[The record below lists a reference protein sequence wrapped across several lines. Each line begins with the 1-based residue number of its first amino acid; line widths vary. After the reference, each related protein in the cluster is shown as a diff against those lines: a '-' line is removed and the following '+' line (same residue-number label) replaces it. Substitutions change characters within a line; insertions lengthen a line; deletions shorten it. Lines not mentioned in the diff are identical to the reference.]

1 MRRIR
6 QSLREF
12 LKNESTSG
20 ILILI
25 FAALGLI
32 VANSP
37 LSETYFDL
45 LKLDFSIG
53 SGFLLI
59 NLTIQ
64 KFINYVLMTLFFF
77 VVGLE
82 IKRELTTGH
91 LASFKKALM
100 PLLAAL
106 GGIAVPALIYLAI
119 AGREAPGGW
128 GVPVAT
134 DIALAVGLLAM
145 LGSVVPDS
153 LRSFLL
159 GVAVI
164 DDIVA
169 ILIVAFVYS
178 SGIKFSWLG
187 MGLLVVLA
195 VLLVQKLNVSSV
207 SAYLILGILLWFA
220 LYKTG
225 VHPTLAGVILGLLTP
240 EIPKKLQKVSADKSN
255 SPTVIE
261 WLEHKLHPYSAF
273 FCVPIFAFANTGV
286 VVNSESLNQASK
298 SVIAWGIFFGLV
310 AGKPIGILA
319 TTVAAAK
326 FKIADLPRGA
336 NKSLLAATGST
347 AGIGFTVAIFIAQL
361 AFKDPQV
368 QELAIIAVIF
378 ASVASA
384 VISVLLFRIFSR
396 PKGLNHAKEL
406 S

>member
-1 MRRIR
+1 MGR
-6 QSLREF
+6 SKFSVREV
-12 LKNESTSG
+12 LKNESASG
-20 ILILI
+20 FLILI
-25 FAALGLI
+25 ASALGLL

-37 LSETYFDL
+37 LSDTYFKVL
-45 LKLDFSIG
+45 EIDFSLG
-53 SGFLLI
+53 SGALAI

-64 KFINYVLMTLFFF
+64 KVVNYLLMTLFFF
-77 VVGLE
+77 VIGLE

-145 LGSVVPDS
+145 LGSMVPES

-159 GVAVI
+159 GIAVI

-178 SGIKFSWLG
+178 SGIKFSWLA
-187 MGLLVVLA
+187 MGLVVVLA
-195 VLLVQKLNVSSV
+195 VVSLQKVNVSSV
-207 SAYLILGILLWFA
+207 VAYLVLGVLLWFA

-240 EIPKKLQKVSADKSN
+240 NIPRQIKKGSDGDSG
-255 SPTVIE
+255 SYSVIE

-286 VVNSESLNQASK
+286 VVNSETLSQASE

-319 TTVAAAK
+319 TTIAAAK
-326 FKIADLPRGA
+326 LNVADFPRGA
-336 NKSLLAATGST
+336 SKSLLAATGST

-361 AFKDPQV
+361 AFKDQQI
-368 QELAIIAVIF
+368 QELAIISVIF
-378 ASVASA
+378 ASVVSA
-384 VISVLLFRIFSR
+384 LISVLLFRIFSL
-396 PKGLNHAKEL
+396 KK
-406 S
+406 

>member
-1 MRRIR
+1 
-6 QSLREF
+6 LRKF

-25 FAALGLI
+25 SAALGLL

-37 LSETYFDL
+37 LSEIYFKT
-45 LKLDFSIG
+45 LKIDFSLG
-53 SGFLLI
+53 SGALEV
-59 NLTIQ
+59 NLTIL
-64 KFINYVLMTLFFF
+64 KVINYILMTVFFF
-77 VVGLE
+77 VIGLE

-106 GGIAVPALIYLAI
+106 GGIAIPALIYLAI

-134 DIALAVGLLAM
+134 DIALAIGLLAM
-145 LGSVVPDS
+145 LGSVVPES

-159 GVAVI
+159 GIAVI

-178 SGIKFSWLG
+178 KGIQFSWLAVG
-187 MGLLVVLA
+187 FVVVLFV
-195 VLLVQKLNVSSV
+195 VLLQKINISSV
-207 SAYLILGILLWFA
+207 LAYLVLGILLWFA

-240 EIPKKLQKVSADKSN
+240 NIPRVKKHENPDSDST
-255 SPTVIE
+255 SVIE
-261 WLEHKLHPYSAF
+261 WLEHKLHPVSAF
-273 FCVPIFAFANTGV
+273 FCVPLFAFANTGV
-286 VVNSESLNQASK
+286 VVNSESLSLASK
-298 SVIAWGIFFGLV
+298 SLIAWGIFLGLV
-310 AGKPIGILA
+310 LGKPVGILV
-319 TTVAAAK
+319 TTIVAAK
-326 FKIADLPRGA
+326 FKVADFPQGA
-336 NKSLLAATGST
+336 NKSLLTATGSA

-361 AFKDPQV
+361 AFEDPAL

-378 ASVASA
+378 ASVTSA
-384 VISVLLFRIFSR
+384 CISTVLFKLFSGS
-396 PKGLNHAKEL
+396 KVQ
-406 S
+406 

>member
-1 MRRIR
+1 MGRRKF
-6 QSLREF
+6 SLREV
-12 LKNESTSG
+12 LKNESASG
-20 ILILI
+20 FLILI
-25 FAALGLI
+25 ASALGLL

-37 LSETYFDL
+37 LSDTYFKVL
-45 LKLDFSIG
+45 EIDFSLG
-53 SGFLLI
+53 SGVLAI

-64 KFINYVLMTLFFF
+64 KVVNYLLMTLFFF
-77 VVGLE
+77 VIGLE

-119 AGREAPGGW
+119 AGKEAPGGW

-145 LGSVVPDS
+145 LGSMVPES

-159 GVAVI
+159 GIAVI

-178 SGIKFSWLG
+178 SGIKFSWLA
-187 MGLLVVLA
+187 MGLAVVLVVA
-195 VLLVQKLNVSSV
+195 LLQKLNVTSV
-207 SAYLILGILLWFA
+207 FAYLFLGILLWFA

-240 EIPKKLQKVSADKSN
+240 NIPRQTKMGSAGDSD
-255 SPTVIE
+255 SYSVIE

-286 VVNSESLNQASK
+286 VVNSETLSQASK

-319 TTVAAAK
+319 TTIAAAK
-326 FKIADLPRGA
+326 LNVADLPRGA
-336 NKSLLAATGST
+336 SKSLLAATGST

-361 AFKDPQV
+361 AFKDQQI
-368 QELAIIAVIF
+368 QELAIISVIF
-378 ASVASA
+378 ASVVSA
-384 VISVLLFRIFSR
+384 LISVLLFRVFSR
-396 PKGLNHAKEL
+396 NKT
-406 S
+406 

>member
-1 MRRIR
+1 MGRRKF
-6 QSLREF
+6 SVREV
-12 LKNESTSG
+12 LKNESASG
-20 ILILI
+20 FLILI
-25 FAALGLI
+25 ASALGLL

-37 LSETYFDL
+37 LSDTYFKVL
-45 LKLDFSIG
+45 EIDFSLG
-53 SGFLLI
+53 SGALAI

-64 KFINYVLMTLFFF
+64 KVVNYLLMTLFFF
-77 VVGLE
+77 VIGLE

-91 LASFKKALM
+91 LASIKKALM

-119 AGREAPGGW
+119 AGRDAPGGW

-145 LGSVVPDS
+145 LGSMVPES

-159 GVAVI
+159 GIAVI

-178 SGIKFSWLG
+178 SGIKFSWLA
-187 MGLLVVLA
+187 MGLVVVLA
-195 VLLVQKLNVSSV
+195 VVSLQKINVSSV
-207 SAYLILGILLWFA
+207 VAYLVLGVLLWFA

-240 EIPKKLQKVSADKSN
+240 NTSRKLKDESDAELN
-255 SPTVIE
+255 SYSVIE

-286 VVNSESLNQASK
+286 VVNSETLSQASK

-319 TTVAAAK
+319 TTIAAAK
-326 FKIADLPRGA
+326 LNIAYFPKGA
-336 NKSLLAATGST
+336 SRSLLAATGST

-361 AFKDPQV
+361 AFKDQQI
-368 QELAIIAVIF
+368 QELAIISVIF
-378 ASVASA
+378 ASVVSA
-384 VISVLLFRIFSR
+384 LISVLFFRIFSR
-396 PKGLNHAKEL
+396 AKL
-406 S
+406 

>member
-1 MRRIR
+1 MGRRKF
-6 QSLREF
+6 SLREV
-12 LKNESTSG
+12 LKNESASG
-20 ILILI
+20 FLILI
-25 FAALGLI
+25 ASALGLL

-37 LSETYFDL
+37 LSDTYFKVL
-45 LKLDFSIG
+45 EIDFSLG
-53 SGFLLI
+53 SGALAI

-64 KFINYVLMTLFFF
+64 KVVNYLLMTLFFF
-77 VVGLE
+77 VIGLE

-91 LASFKKALM
+91 LASIKKALM

-145 LGSVVPDS
+145 LGSLVPES

-159 GVAVI
+159 GIAVI

-178 SGIKFSWLG
+178 SGIKFSWLA
-187 MGLLVVLA
+187 MGLAVVLA
-195 VLLVQKLNVSSV
+195 VVILQKVNVSSV
-207 SAYLILGILLWFA
+207 VAYLVLGILLWFA

-240 EIPKKLQKVSADKSN
+240 NTSRKLKDESDAELN
-255 SPTVIE
+255 SYSVIE

-286 VVNSESLNQASK
+286 VVNSETLSQASK

-319 TTVAAAK
+319 TTIAAAK
-326 FKIADLPRGA
+326 LNVADFPRGA
-336 NKSLLAATGST
+336 SKSLLAATGST

-361 AFKDPQV
+361 AFKDPQI
-368 QELAIIAVIF
+368 QELAIISVIF
-378 ASVASA
+378 ASVVSA
-384 VISVLLFRIFSR
+384 LISVLLFRIFSL
-396 PKGLNHAKEL
+396 KK
-406 S
+406 

>member
-1 MRRIR
+1 MGRRKF
-6 QSLREF
+6 SVREV
-12 LKNESTSG
+12 LKNESASG
-20 ILILI
+20 FLILI
-25 FAALGLI
+25 ASALGLL

-37 LSETYFDL
+37 LSDSYFKVL
-45 LKLDFSIG
+45 EIDFSLG
-53 SGFLLI
+53 SGALAI

-64 KFINYVLMTLFFF
+64 KVVNYLLMTLFFF
-77 VVGLE
+77 VIGLE

-145 LGSVVPDS
+145 LGSMVPES

-159 GVAVI
+159 GIAVI

-178 SGIKFSWLG
+178 SGIKFSWLA
-187 MGLLVVLA
+187 MGLVVVLA
-195 VLLVQKLNVSSV
+195 VVSLQKINVSSV
-207 SAYLILGILLWFA
+207 VAYLVLGVLLWFA

-240 EIPKKLQKVSADKSN
+240 NIPRQIKKGSDGDSN
-255 SPTVIE
+255 SYSVIE

-286 VVNSESLNQASK
+286 VVNSETLSQASK

-319 TTVAAAK
+319 TTIAAAK
-326 FKIADLPRGA
+326 LNVADFPRGA
-336 NKSLLAATGST
+336 SKSLLAATGST

-361 AFKDPQV
+361 AFKDPQI
-368 QELAIIAVIF
+368 QELAIISVIF
-378 ASVASA
+378 ASVVSA
-384 VISVLLFRIFSR
+384 LISVLLFRIFSL
-396 PKGLNHAKEL
+396 KK
-406 S
+406 

>member
-1 MRRIR
+1 MGRRKF
-6 QSLREF
+6 SVREV
-12 LKNESTSG
+12 LKNESASG
-20 ILILI
+20 FLILI
-25 FAALGLI
+25 ASALGLL

-37 LSETYFDL
+37 LSDTYFKVLDI
-45 LKLDFSIG
+45 DFSLG
-53 SGFLLI
+53 SGVLAI

-64 KFINYVLMTLFFF
+64 KVVNYLLMTLFFF
-77 VVGLE
+77 VIGLE

-91 LASFKKALM
+91 LASVKKALM

-145 LGSVVPDS
+145 LGSMVPES

-159 GVAVI
+159 GIAVI

-178 SGIKFSWLG
+178 SGIKFSWLA
-187 MGLLVVLA
+187 MGLVVVLA
-195 VLLVQKLNVSSV
+195 VVSLQKVNVSSV
-207 SAYLILGILLWFA
+207 VAYLVLGILLWFA

-240 EIPKKLQKVSADKSN
+240 NIPRQIKKGSGGDSD
-255 SPTVIE
+255 SYSVIE

-286 VVNSESLNQASK
+286 VVNSETLSQASK

-319 TTVAAAK
+319 TTIAAAK
-326 FKIADLPRGA
+326 LNVADFPRGA
-336 NKSLLAATGST
+336 SKSLLAATGST

-361 AFKDPQV
+361 AFKDPQI
-368 QELAIIAVIF
+368 QELAIISVIF
-378 ASVASA
+378 ASVVSA
-384 VISVLLFRIFSR
+384 LISVLLFRIFSR
-396 PKGLNHAKEL
+396 NKT
-406 S
+406 

>member
-1 MRRIR
+1 MGRRKFSVR
-6 QSLREF
+6 DV
-12 LKNESTSG
+12 LKNQSASG
-20 ILILI
+20 FLILI
-25 FAALGLI
+25 ASALGLL

-37 LSETYFDL
+37 LSDTYFKVLDI
-45 LKLDFSIG
+45 DFSLG
-53 SGFLLI
+53 SGALVI

-64 KFINYVLMTLFFF
+64 KVVNYLLMTLFFF
-77 VVGLE
+77 VIGLE

-91 LASFKKALM
+91 LASVKKALM

-145 LGSVVPDS
+145 LGSMVPES

-159 GVAVI
+159 GIAVI

-178 SGIKFSWLG
+178 SGIKFSWLA
-187 MGLLVVLA
+187 MGLVVVLA
-195 VLLVQKLNVSSV
+195 VVSLQKVNVSSV
-207 SAYLILGILLWFA
+207 VAYLVLGILLWFA

-240 EIPKKLQKVSADKSN
+240 NIPRQIKKGSDGDSG
-255 SPTVIE
+255 SYSVIE

-286 VVNSESLNQASK
+286 VVNSETLSQASE

-319 TTVAAAK
+319 TTIAAAK
-326 FKIADLPRGA
+326 LNVADFPRGA
-336 NKSLLAATGST
+336 SKSLLAATGST

-361 AFKDPQV
+361 AFKDQQI
-368 QELAIIAVIF
+368 QELAIISVIF
-378 ASVASA
+378 ASVVSA
-384 VISVLLFRIFSR
+384 LISVLLFRIFSR
-396 PKGLNHAKEL
+396 NKT
-406 S
+406 

>member
-1 MRRIR
+1 MGRRKF
-6 QSLREF
+6 SVREV
-12 LKNESTSG
+12 LKNESASG
-20 ILILI
+20 FLILI
-25 FAALGLI
+25 ASALGLL

-37 LSETYFDL
+37 LSDTYFKVLDI
-45 LKLDFSIG
+45 DFSLG
-53 SGFLLI
+53 SGVLAI

-64 KFINYVLMTLFFF
+64 KVVNYLLMTLFFF
-77 VVGLE
+77 VIGLE

-91 LASFKKALM
+91 LASIKKALM

-119 AGREAPGGW
+119 AGRDAPGGW

-145 LGSVVPDS
+145 LGSMVPES

-159 GVAVI
+159 GIAVI

-178 SGIKFSWLG
+178 SGVKFSWLA
-187 MGLLVVLA
+187 MALVVVLA
-195 VLLVQKLNVSSV
+195 VVSLQKINVSSV
-207 SAYLILGILLWFA
+207 VAYLVLGVLLWFA

-240 EIPKKLQKVSADKSN
+240 NTSRKLKDESDAELN
-255 SPTVIE
+255 SYSVIE

-286 VVNSESLNQASK
+286 VVNSETLSQASK

-319 TTVAAAK
+319 TTIAAAK
-326 FKIADLPRGA
+326 LNIADFPKGA
-336 NKSLLAATGST
+336 SRSLLAATGST

-361 AFKDPQV
+361 AFKDQQI
-368 QELAIIAVIF
+368 QELAIISVIF
-378 ASVASA
+378 ASVVSA
-384 VISVLLFRIFSR
+384 LISILLFRIFSR
-396 PKGLNHAKEL
+396 QK
-406 S
+406 

>member
-1 MRRIR
+1 MGRRKF
-6 QSLREF
+6 SLREV
-12 LKNESTSG
+12 LKNESASG
-20 ILILI
+20 FLILI
-25 FAALGLI
+25 ASALGLL

-37 LSETYFDL
+37 LSDTYFKVL
-45 LKLDFSIG
+45 EIDFSLG
-53 SGFLLI
+53 SGVLAI

-64 KFINYVLMTLFFF
+64 KVVNYLLMTLFFF
-77 VVGLE
+77 VIGLE

-119 AGREAPGGW
+119 AGQEAPGGW

-145 LGSVVPDS
+145 LGSMVPES

-159 GVAVI
+159 GIAVI

-178 SGIKFSWLG
+178 SGIKFSWLA
-187 MGLLVVLA
+187 MGLAVVLVVA
-195 VLLVQKLNVSSV
+195 LLQKLNVTSV
-207 SAYLILGILLWFA
+207 FAYLFLGILLWFA

-240 EIPKKLQKVSADKSN
+240 NIPRQTKMGSAGDSD
-255 SPTVIE
+255 SYSVIE

-286 VVNSESLNQASK
+286 VVNSETLSQASK

-319 TTVAAAK
+319 TTIAAAK
-326 FKIADLPRGA
+326 LNVADLPRGA
-336 NKSLLAATGST
+336 SKSLLAATGST

-361 AFKDPQV
+361 AFKDPQT
-368 QELAIIAVIF
+368 QELAIISVIF
-378 ASVASA
+378 ASVVSA
-384 VISVLLFRIFSR
+384 LISVLMFRIFSR
-396 PKGLNHAKEL
+396 KN
-406 S
+406 

>member
-1 MRRIR
+1 MGRRKF
-6 QSLREF
+6 SVREV
-12 LKNESTSG
+12 LKNESASG
-20 ILILI
+20 FLILI
-25 FAALGLI
+25 ASALGLL

-37 LSETYFDL
+37 LSDTYFKVL
-45 LKLDFSIG
+45 EIDFSLG
-53 SGFLLI
+53 SGALAI

-64 KFINYVLMTLFFF
+64 KVVNYLLMTLFFF
-77 VVGLE
+77 VIGLE

-91 LASFKKALM
+91 LASIKKALM

-119 AGREAPGGW
+119 AGRDAPGGW

-145 LGSVVPDS
+145 LGSMVPES

-159 GVAVI
+159 GIAVI

-178 SGIKFSWLG
+178 SGIKFSWLA
-187 MGLLVVLA
+187 MGLAVVLVVA
-195 VLLVQKLNVSSV
+195 LLQKLNVTSV
-207 SAYLILGILLWFA
+207 FAYLFLGILLWFA

-240 EIPKKLQKVSADKSN
+240 NIPRQTKMGSAGDSD
-255 SPTVIE
+255 SYSVIE

-286 VVNSESLNQASK
+286 VVNSETLSQASK

-319 TTVAAAK
+319 TTIAAAK
-326 FKIADLPRGA
+326 LNVADLPRGA
-336 NKSLLAATGST
+336 SKSLLAATGST

-361 AFKDPQV
+361 AFKDPQI
-368 QELAIIAVIF
+368 QELAIISVIF
-378 ASVASA
+378 ASIVSA
-384 VISVLLFRIFSR
+384 LISVLMFRIFSR
-396 PKGLNHAKEL
+396 KN
-406 S
+406 

>member
-1 MRRIR
+1 MGRRKF
-6 QSLREF
+6 SLREV
-12 LKNESTSG
+12 LKNESASG
-20 ILILI
+20 FLILI
-25 FAALGLI
+25 ASALGLL

-37 LSETYFDL
+37 LSDTYFKVL
-45 LKLDFSIG
+45 EIDFSLG
-53 SGFLLI
+53 SGVLAI

-64 KFINYVLMTLFFF
+64 KVVNYLLMTLFFF
-77 VVGLE
+77 VIGLE

-119 AGREAPGGW
+119 AGQETPGGW

-145 LGSVVPDS
+145 LGSMVPES

-159 GVAVI
+159 GIAVI

-178 SGIKFSWLG
+178 SGIKFSWLA
-187 MGLLVVLA
+187 MGLAVVLVVA
-195 VLLVQKLNVSSV
+195 LLQKLNVTSV
-207 SAYLILGILLWFA
+207 FAYLFLGILLWFA

-240 EIPKKLQKVSADKSN
+240 NIPRQTKKGSAGDSD
-255 SPTVIE
+255 SYSVIE
-261 WLEHKLHPYSAF
+261 WLEHKFHPYSAF

-286 VVNSESLNQASK
+286 VVNSETLSQASK

-319 TTVAAAK
+319 TTIAAAK
-326 FKIADLPRGA
+326 LNIADFPRGA
-336 NKSLLAATGST
+336 SKSLLAATGST

-361 AFKDPQV
+361 AFKDPQT
-368 QELAIIAVIF
+368 QELAIISVIF
-378 ASVASA
+378 ASVISA
-384 VISVLLFRIFSR
+384 LISVLLFRIFSL
-396 PKGLNHAKEL
+396 KK
-406 S
+406 

>member
-12 LKNESTSG
+12 LENESTSG

-37 LSETYFDL
+37 SSETYFDL

-91 LASFKKALM
+91 LASFKRALM

-164 DDIVA
+164 DDIAA

-207 SAYLILGILLWFA
+207 SAYLILGIFLWFA

-240 EIPKKLQKVSADKSN
+240 DIPKRIKKVSADESDL
-255 SPTVIE
+255 STVIE

-286 VVNSESLNQASK
+286 VVNSESLSQASR

-319 TTVAAAK
+319 TAVAAAK
-326 FKIADLPRGA
+326 FKVADFPKGA
-336 NKSLLAATGST
+336 SKALLGATGST

-396 PKGLNHAKEL
+396 QK
-406 S
+406 

>member
-1 MRRIR
+1 MGRRKF
-6 QSLREF
+6 SVREV
-12 LKNESTSG
+12 LKNESASG
-20 ILILI
+20 FLILI
-25 FAALGLI
+25 ASALGLL

-37 LSETYFDL
+37 LSDSYFKVL
-45 LKLDFSIG
+45 EIDFSLG
-53 SGFLLI
+53 SGALAI

-64 KFINYVLMTLFFF
+64 KVVNYLLMTLFFF
-77 VVGLE
+77 VIGLE

-145 LGSVVPDS
+145 LGSMVPES

-159 GVAVI
+159 GIAVI

-178 SGIKFSWLG
+178 SGIKFSWLA
-187 MGLLVVLA
+187 MGLVVVLA
-195 VLLVQKLNVSSV
+195 VVSLQKVNVSSV
-207 SAYLILGILLWFA
+207 VAYLVLGILLWFA

-225 VHPTLAGVILGLLTP
+225 VHPTIAGVILGLLTP
-240 EIPKKLQKVSADKSN
+240 NIPRQIKKGSGGDSD
-255 SPTVIE
+255 SYSVIE

-286 VVNSESLNQASK
+286 VVNSETLSQASE

-319 TTVAAAK
+319 TTIAAAK
-326 FKIADLPRGA
+326 LNVADFPRGA
-336 NKSLLAATGST
+336 SKSLLAATGST

-361 AFKDPQV
+361 AFKDQQI
-368 QELAIIAVIF
+368 QELAIISVIF
-378 ASVASA
+378 ASVVSA
-384 VISVLLFRIFSR
+384 LISVLLFRIFSR
-396 PKGLNHAKEL
+396 NKT
-406 S
+406 

>member
-1 MRRIR
+1 MGRRKF
-6 QSLREF
+6 SVREV
-12 LKNESTSG
+12 LKNESASG
-20 ILILI
+20 SLILI
-25 FAALGLI
+25 ASALGLL

-37 LSETYFDL
+37 LSDTYFKVLDI
-45 LKLDFSIG
+45 DFSLG
-53 SGFLLI
+53 SGVLAI

-64 KFINYVLMTLFFF
+64 KVVNYLLMTLFFF
-77 VVGLE
+77 VIGLE

-91 LASFKKALM
+91 LASVKKALM

-145 LGSVVPDS
+145 LGSMVPES

-159 GVAVI
+159 GIAVI

-178 SGIKFSWLG
+178 SGIKFSWLA
-187 MGLLVVLA
+187 MGLAVVLA
-195 VLLVQKLNVSSV
+195 VTLLQKLNVTSV
-207 SAYLILGILLWFA
+207 FAYLLLGILLWFA

-225 VHPTLAGVILGLLTP
+225 VHPTLAGVVLGLLTP
-240 EIPKKLQKVSADKSN
+240 NIPRKTKKGFPEDSDSF
-255 SPTVIE
+255 SEIE
-261 WLEHKLHPYSAF
+261 WLEQKLHPYSAF

-286 VVNSESLNQASK
+286 VVNSETLSQATQ

-319 TTVAAAK
+319 TTIAAAK
-326 FKIADLPRGA
+326 LNIAEFPKGA
-336 NKSLLAATGST
+336 SKSLLAATGST

-361 AFKDPQV
+361 AFKDPQI
-368 QELAIIAVIF
+368 QELAIISVIF
-378 ASVASA
+378 ASVISA
-384 VISVLLFRIFSR
+384 CISALLFRVFTNS
-396 PKGLNHAKEL
+396 KAK
-406 S
+406 

>member
-1 MRRIR
+1 MGRRKF
-6 QSLREF
+6 SLREV
-12 LKNESTSG
+12 LKNESASG
-20 ILILI
+20 FLILI
-25 FAALGLI
+25 ASALGLL

-37 LSETYFDL
+37 LSDTYFKVL
-45 LKLDFSIG
+45 EIDFSLG
-53 SGFLLI
+53 SGVLAI

-64 KFINYVLMTLFFF
+64 KVVNYLLMTLFFF
-77 VVGLE
+77 VIGLE

-119 AGREAPGGW
+119 AGQEAPGGW

-145 LGSVVPDS
+145 LGSMVPES

-159 GVAVI
+159 GIAVI

-178 SGIKFSWLG
+178 SGIKFSWLA
-187 MGLLVVLA
+187 MGLAVVLVVA
-195 VLLVQKLNVSSV
+195 LLQKLNVTSV
-207 SAYLILGILLWFA
+207 FAYLFLGILLWFA

-240 EIPKKLQKVSADKSN
+240 NIPRQTKMGSAGDSD
-255 SPTVIE
+255 SYSVIE

-286 VVNSESLNQASK
+286 VVNSETLSQASK

-319 TTVAAAK
+319 TTIAAAK
-326 FKIADLPRGA
+326 LNIADFPRGA
-336 NKSLLAATGST
+336 SKSLLAATGST

-361 AFKDPQV
+361 AFKDPQT
-368 QELAIIAVIF
+368 QELAIISVIF
-378 ASVASA
+378 ASVISA
-384 VISVLLFRIFSR
+384 LISVLLFRIFSL
-396 PKGLNHAKEL
+396 KK
-406 S
+406 